1 MANERTWH
9 GTVARESGA
18 TGIVCERLHFA
29 EFAARMH
36 AFRSHCDL
44 CVLTQYDR
52 TRVRYEL

>member
-1 MANERTWH
+1 MARWHRER
-9 GTVARESGA
+9 AA